1 MEQMGVYK
9 LYKLGR
15 LNNTSFTTEH
25 KVLERDLHV
34 ITNEWAEF
42 TNFNSEKNGLLYVK
56 DENATK
62 LYFQKKPF
70 KAVKEYVEFSEV
82 KDEEIIKEE
91 EIVIKAK
98 DAKPI
103 EGDLKELRHKYRE
116 LSGKEWKPLWGV
128 KKLTE
133 EINLLDTK

>member
-15 LNNTSFTTEH
+15 LNNTEFTTDH

-34 ITNEWAEF
+34 ITNDWADLV
-42 TNFNSEKNGLLYVK
+42 NFNSSKNGLLYIK

-62 LYFQKKPF
+62 LYYQKKPF
-70 KAVKEYVEFSEV
+70 KKVVEYVKF
-82 KDEEIIKEE
+82 EELEEKEE
-91 EIVIKAK
+91 ELVEEVKEVK
-98 DAKPI
+98 KSTNP
-103 EGDLKELRHKYRE
+103 DLELLRE
-116 LSGKEWKPLWGV
+116 QYQILSGKEARPLWGV

-133 EINLLDTK
+133 EINKY